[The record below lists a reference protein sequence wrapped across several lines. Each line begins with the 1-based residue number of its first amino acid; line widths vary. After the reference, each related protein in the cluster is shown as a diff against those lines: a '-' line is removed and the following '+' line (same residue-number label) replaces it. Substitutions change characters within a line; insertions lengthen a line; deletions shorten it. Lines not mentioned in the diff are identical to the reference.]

1 MELTGAGLKEIMI
14 QVHNPRSANE
24 DEEVMRAVKKWEDD
38 DAHAL
43 RQGMPEM
50 EDLHKITILEQ
61 IATDTIREKIEDEI
75 YTKYNEARSHL
86 MR

>member
-14 QVHNPRSANE
+14 QVHNRRSANK

-61 IATDTIREKIEDEI
+61 IATDTIREKREDEI
-75 YTKYNEARSHL
+75 DTKYNEARSHL